1 MIAVVTSLPEMVTGA
16 SSVTI
21 AGVPDIALG
30 DALGSCTFNL
40 LILAALACAG
50 NPRQCLAARARPHTF
65 GRVWV
70 LALVI
75 VMLALAEQARDAV
88 PVVLHFSA

>member
-1 MIAVVTSLPEMVTGA
+1 MIAVVTSLPELVTGA

-40 LILAALACAG
+40 LILTALACAG
-50 NPRQCLAARARPHTF
+50 NPRQCLAARARATYFRP
-65 GRVWV
+65 GLGCWRW
-70 LALVI
+70 
-75 VMLALAEQARDAV
+75 
-88 PVVLHFSA
+88 